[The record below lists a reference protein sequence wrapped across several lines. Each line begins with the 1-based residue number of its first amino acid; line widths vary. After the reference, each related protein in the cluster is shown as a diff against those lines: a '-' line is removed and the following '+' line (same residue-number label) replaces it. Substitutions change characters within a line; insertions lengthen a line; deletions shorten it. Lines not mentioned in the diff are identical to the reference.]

1 MHINNKRHKDLETS
15 ISNNLTMKIIISF
28 GKTGQ
33 VEKILY
39 ILPAML
45 YDKAFLVFA
54 HFQRTL
60 SKSMLLYSVMHNLK
74 HCLIPKGLYKMMRK

>member
-1 MHINNKRHKDLETS
+1 MVIDELA
-15 ISNNLTMKIIISF
+15 
-28 GKTGQ
+28 GQ